1 MKRIGIIL
9 VIGVLLLSG
18 CAVKQQAEETV
29 PVARN
34 LSEAQESIGVTDGK
48 QVNESKEASDPASEH
63 KVESKTESSSQA
75 VESSNLEI
83 VEAEET
89 TKAREE
95 AEPDYEETS
104 AKKNVSEERST
115 ESSGEETVEEART
128 ESVEESESEIAKE
141 SREES
146 AEESS
151 EKTAAELT
159 EDAEESENEA
169 IPESESEEPIEEQTE
184 EMSEAT
190 EEPVAEEPFD
200 IGYWISYAK
209 QCAVDHGLQLDS
221 SATDCWDNPI
231 TANASCIYLERDLN
245 ARMSRY
251 ASMEDVTDV
260 WIWYEDLGNGR
271 YLIYIGY
278 A

>member
-9 VIGVLLLSG
+9 MIGVLLLSG

-34 LSEAQESIGVTDGK
+34 LSEAQESIGVTDDK
-48 QVNESKEASDPASEH
+48 QANESKEASDPAAEH
-63 KVESKTESSSQA
+63 KEESKMGSPSQA
-75 VESSNLEI
+75 VESSNLET

-115 ESSGEETVEEART
+115 ESSGEETVEKART
-128 ESVEESESEIAKE
+128 ESAEKSESEIAKE

-159 EDAEESENEA
+159 EDAEESESES
-169 IPESESEEPIEEQTE
+169 IPESESEEQTE
-184 EMSEAT
+184 ETSE
-190 EEPVAEEPFD
+190 VAEEPFD